1 MRSDD
6 WRRRLVVGLWIGAKA
21 YAKGS
26 TASQR
31 ALDESRR
38 LRARLLFIE
47 GSAISRW
54 ALSVVIFS
62 DDGRHT
68 SNFYSPR
75 PLMRVLHG

>member
-1 MRSDD
+1 MNRDD
-6 WRRRLVVGLWIGAKA
+6 
-21 YAKGS
+21 
-26 TASQR
+26 
-31 ALDESRR
+31 